1 MEVSPIVFA
10 ALFMVSTVDAVV
22 VTVGDFLNNQ
32 GLVSES
38 NVDEGTT
45 TSTIRPPPRMPPLTL
60 PEVDS
65 RTLSIEEK
73 TFLDPGQ
80 NAVQVVGG
88 VIDITHGNDNSEII
102 TSWNLEP
109 NIFVGPIV
117 KLGLRLNV
125 FESDGNPPAL
135 ALAIDANSLEKFV
148 IAQTTVSRI
157 VDFVLNSA
165 FVTAVNAGGT
175 LKLPSSGALRW
186 DLASN

>member
-1 MEVSPIVFA
+1 MEVSPTVFA

-38 NVDEGTT
+38 NVDEGAT
-45 TSTIRPPPRMPPLTL
+45 TSTIRMLPLTL
-60 PEVDS
+60 PEVHS
-65 RTLSIEEK
+65 RTLSLEEK

-125 FESDGNPPAL
+125 FESDGNPPDL
-135 ALAIDANSLEKFV
+135 ALAIDTTSLG
-148 IAQTTVSRI
+148 
-157 VDFVLNSA
+157 L
-165 FVTAVNAGGT
+165 T
-175 LKLPSSGALRW
+175 LR
-186 DLASN
+186 

>member
-1 MEVSPIVFA
+1 MKVFPPVLA
-10 ALFMVSTVDAVV
+10 ALLMSSTVDAVV
-22 VTVGDFLNNQ
+22 ITIGDFSYDQ

-38 NVDEGTT
+38 NVDEGATS
-45 TSTIRPPPRMPPLTL
+45 STIRTPPLTI

-80 NAVQVVGG
+80 KAVQVGSG
-88 VIDITHGNDNSEII
+88 VIDITHVSDNSEVI

-125 FESDGNPPAL
+125 L
-135 ALAIDANSLEKFV
+135 SLM
-148 IAQTTVSRI
+148 RI
-157 VDFVLNSA
+157 LL
-165 FVTAVNAGGT
+165 T
-175 LKLPSSGALRW
+175 LLLPLTQPV
-186 DLASN
+186 

>member
-1 MEVSPIVFA
+1 
-10 ALFMVSTVDAVV
+10 
-22 VTVGDFLNNQ
+22 
-32 GLVSES
+32 
-38 NVDEGTT
+38 
-45 TSTIRPPPRMPPLTL
+45 
-60 PEVDS
+60 
-65 RTLSIEEK
+65 LSIEEK

-125 FESDGNPPAL
+125 FESDGNPPDL

-157 VDFVLNSA
+157 VDYALNFA
-165 FVTAVNAGGT
+165 FVAAVNAGGT
-175 LKLPSSGALRW
+175 LKLPSNGALR
-186 DLASN
+186 